1 MHLWFISG
9 SPIENVATCTFSP
22 NRRTSQYLNKW
33 IQGKTEPNQMLNLM
47 FSLVIVYKP
56 DLCMF
61 TEAAACSA
69 VDMVTAG
76 AAPAPVPQGGAERR
90 ATAAQV
96 LTPSTFHSWAP
107 T

>member
-1 MHLWFISG
+1 MI
-9 SPIENVATCTFSP
+9 
-22 NRRTSQYLNKW
+22 
-33 IQGKTEPNQMLNLM
+33 NLM
-47 FSLVIVYKP
+47 VPLVIVYKP

-76 AAPAPVPQGGAERR
+76 VAPALVRQDGAERR

-96 LTPSTFHSWAP
+96 QSHHLP
-107 T
+107 

>member
-1 MHLWFISG
+1 
-9 SPIENVATCTFSP
+9 
-22 NRRTSQYLNKW
+22 
-33 IQGKTEPNQMLNLM
+33 M

-76 AAPAPVPQGGAERR
+76 AAPALVRQGGAERR

-96 LTPSTFHSWAP
+96 QSHHLP
-107 T
+107 

>member
-1 MHLWFISG
+1 
-9 SPIENVATCTFSP
+9 
-22 NRRTSQYLNKW
+22 
-33 IQGKTEPNQMLNLM
+33 MLNLM

-76 AAPAPVPQGGAERR
+76 AAPALVRLDGAERR

-96 LTPSTFHSWAP
+96 QSQHLP
-107 T
+107 

>member
-1 MHLWFISG
+1 
-9 SPIENVATCTFSP
+9 
-22 NRRTSQYLNKW
+22 
-33 IQGKTEPNQMLNLM
+33 M
-47 FSLVIVYKP
+47 FSFVIVYKP

-76 AAPAPVPQGGAERR
+76 VAPALAPLDGAERR

-96 LTPSTFHSWAP
+96 QSQDLP
-107 T
+107 

>member
-1 MHLWFISG
+1 
-9 SPIENVATCTFSP
+9 
-22 NRRTSQYLNKW
+22 
-33 IQGKTEPNQMLNLM
+33 M

-76 AAPAPVPQGGAERR
+76 VAPALVRQDGAERR

-96 LTPSTFHSWAP
+96 QIVSAPSIAGHQLGKIFQL
-107 T
+107 